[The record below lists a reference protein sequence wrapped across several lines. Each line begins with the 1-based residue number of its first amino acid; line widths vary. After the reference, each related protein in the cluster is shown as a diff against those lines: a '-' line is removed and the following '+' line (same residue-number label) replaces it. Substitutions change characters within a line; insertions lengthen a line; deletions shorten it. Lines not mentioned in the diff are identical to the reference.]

1 VAGRSS
7 SDRTTAPAP
16 AKAPGRRLRRVAL
29 QLDDEVVQ
37 HFKKLA
43 AEAGTGERYTA
54 LINQILLEHVQAA
67 NGGRSD
73 VTVTQVARMLRVELE
88 RLAAFDQDA
97 WAADG
102 ATH

>member
-1 VAGRSS
+1 VVAARSS
-7 SDRTTAPAP
+7 RNGTTAPGP

-43 AEAGTGERYTA
+43 ADAGTGERYVA
-54 LINQILLEHVQAA
+54 LINQALLDHVQGAHRS
-67 NGGRSD
+67 RSD

-88 RLAAFDQDA
+88 RLTAIDQE
-97 WAADG
+97 G
-102 ATH
+102 APH

>member
-1 VAGRSS
+1 MAARSS
-7 SDRTTAPAP
+7 GPRTTAPAP

-29 QLDDEVVQ
+29 RLDDDVVQ

-43 AEAGTGERYTA
+43 AETGDRERYTA
-54 LINQILLEHVQAA
+54 LINQMLLDHVQAA

-88 RLAAFDQDA
+88 RLTALD
-97 WAADG
+97 ADG

>member
-1 VAGRSS
+1 MAARSS
-7 SDRTTAPAP
+7 RPRTTAPAP

-43 AEAGTGERYTA
+43 AEAGSGERYTA
-54 LINQILLEHVQAA
+54 LVNQVLLDHVQAA

-88 RLAAFDQDA
+88 RLTTPDS
-97 WAADG
+97 DG

>member
-1 VAGRSS
+1 VAARSS
-7 SDRTTAPAP
+7 GPRTTAPAP

-29 QLDDEVVQ
+29 QLDDDVVQ

-43 AEAGTGERYTA
+43 AEAGNGERYTA
-54 LINQILLEHVQAA
+54 LVNQVLLDHVQAA
-67 NGGRSD
+67 SGGRSD

-88 RLAAFDQDA
+88 RLTALD
-97 WAADG
+97 ADG

>member
-1 VAGRSS
+1 M
-7 SDRTTAPAP
+7 
-16 AKAPGRRLRRVAL
+16 
-29 QLDDEVVQ
+29 VQ

-43 AEAGTGERYTA
+43 AEAGNGERYTA
-54 LINQILLEHVQAA
+54 LVNQVLLDHVQAA

-88 RLAAFDQDA
+88 RLAALD
-97 WAADG
+97 ADG

>member
-1 VAGRSS
+1 MAARPSGTR
-7 SDRTTAPAP
+7 RTAPAP
-16 AKAPGRRLRRVAL
+16 ARAPGRRLRRVAL

-37 HFKKLA
+37 HFKNLS

-54 LINQILLEHVQAA
+54 LINQALLDHVQAA

-88 RLAAFDQDA
+88 TLTALDGEGAA
-97 WAADG
+97 
-102 ATH
+102 H

>member
-1 VAGRSS
+1 VAARSS
-7 SDRTTAPAP
+7 RNGTTAPAP
-16 AKAPGRRLRRVAL
+16 ARAPGRRLRRVAL

-43 AEAGTGERYTA
+43 SEMGTGERYTA
-54 LINQILLEHVQAA
+54 LINQVLLDHVKAA
-67 NGGRSD
+67 TGGRGD

-88 RLAAFDQDA
+88 RLAALDGE
-97 WAADG
+97 G

>member
-1 VAGRSS
+1 VAARSS
-7 SDRTTAPAP
+7 PPRTTAPVP
-16 AKAPGRRLRRVAL
+16 ARAPGRRLRRVAL

-43 AEAGTGERYTA
+43 AAAGTGERYTA
-54 LINQILLEHVQAA
+54 LVNQVLLDHVQAA
-67 NGGRSD
+67 SSGRGD

-88 RLAAFDQDA
+88 RLTAIDA
-97 WAADG
+97 EG